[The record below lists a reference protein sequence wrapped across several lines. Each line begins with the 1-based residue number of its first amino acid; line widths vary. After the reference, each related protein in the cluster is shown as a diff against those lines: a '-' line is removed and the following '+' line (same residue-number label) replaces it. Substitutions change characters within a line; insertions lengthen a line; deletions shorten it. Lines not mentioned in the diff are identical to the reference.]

1 VVSVKKADA
10 LHFGS
15 TCCAASASTS
25 AESPNTDSGFG
36 SKPTTWTPLETV
48 IVQHA
53 LQLGQQVTAQLGC
66 SDRAISGVALCAQGL
81 LPDILQQPNA
91 PQNALLAQTSST

>member
-1 VVSVKKADA
+1 MVSVTKAGA
-10 LHFGS
+10 VLFRS
-15 TCCAASASTS
+15 TCGVALASTS
-25 AESPNTDSGFG
+25 AKSPNSGVG
-36 SKPTTWTPLETV
+36 SKPTTWTPLQTV
-48 IVQHA
+48 MVQHA

-66 SDRAISGVALCAQGL
+66 SDRAVSGVALCAQGL